1 MSPTALVTGSTK
13 GIGAAVASRL
23 ARGGYEVFV
32 NGRDPAS
39 VERVAAE
46 IGGRPLAFDVG
57 DPVAVAD
64 AVGPLAPLEILV
76 NNAGHEDEFA
86 YFTDTTPER
95 WRLMLAINLEGVMA
109 CVHAALPGMQR
120 ERRGRIVNVGS
131 EAGRLGSVGNAAY
144 AAAKG
149 GLIAFTK
156 SIARENARYG
166 ITCNHVAPGPIDTP
180 QLHERSPESIEAITR
195 MTLLRRVGSA
205 DEVAAAVTFLASEEA
220 GYITGET
227 LGVSGGMG
235 IGG

>member
-32 NGRDPAS
+32 NGRDPES
-39 VERVAAE
+39 VARVAGE
-46 IGGRPLAFDVG
+46 IGGRPLAFDVS
-57 DPVAVAD
+57 DPNAVAD

-76 NNAGHEDEFA
+76 NNAGYEDEFA
-86 YFTDTTPER
+86 YFTDTTPDR
-95 WRLMLAINLEGVMA
+95 WRRMIAVNLESVMA

-180 QLHERSPESIEAITR
+180 QLHERSPDSIEAITR
-195 MTLLRRVGSA
+195 MTLLRRVGSV
-205 DEVAAAVTFLASEEA
+205 DEVAAAVAFLVSEEA